1 MSKLQLSNAER
12 DNNFNFLRIVFALLV
27 LLSHAPELADGNRER
42 ELLTQIFHTMSFGE
56 VAVGGF
62 FLLSGYLI
70 VQSWTA
76 NPDLVEFLKK
86 RVLRIYPAFIVAS
99 IVSAFIV
106 GPLASESTTYFSS
119 FWYKGLIKSLLFLD
133 QPNTPPVFPGT
144 PYPVVNGSMWTI
156 TYEFRCYLTVLIFGI
171 IGLFNKRIVWLTITA
186 AVLFVLAMQ
195 KLELLAM
202 PNSAFLRLASYF
214 FCGGCFFLYREQIA
228 FNKLTAA
235 AMGIALFIGLF
246 STYAA
251 ELVFATAGAYLLFYI
266 ALTPIGTLNRINRY
280 PDVSYGAYLYGWP
293 VQKLFLWYFPT
304 MSPWLLAILSVLSCI
319 ALGAISW
326 YLIEKPALRLKSVD
340 IKLTMRR
347 AISFRA

>member
-1 MSKLQLSNAER
+1 VSKLQRNNSER
-12 DNNFNFLRIVFALLV
+12 NNNFNFLRIVFALLV

-56 VAVGGF
+56 VAVAGF

-70 VQSWTA
+70 VQSWMA
-76 NPDLVEFLKK
+76 NPDLIEFLKK

-106 GPLASESTTYFSS
+106 GPLASESTNYFSS
-119 FWYKGLIKSLLFLD
+119 FWYKGLIKSLFFLD

-144 PYPVVNGSMWTI
+144 PYAAVNGSMWTI
-156 TYEFRCYLTVLIFGI
+156 TYEFRCYLLVLIFGM
-171 IGLFNKRIVWLTITA
+171 IGLFSKRVFWLTITA
-186 AVLFVLAMQ
+186 AILFALAMQ
-195 KLELLAM
+195 KLELLAV
-202 PNSAFLRLASYF
+202 PNNTFLRLASYF
-214 FCGGCFFLYREQIA
+214 FCGGCFFLYRKQIA

-235 AMGIALFIGLF
+235 GMGIALFMGLF

-266 ALTPIGTLNRINRY
+266 ALTPIGSLNRINRY

-304 MSPWLLAILSVLSCI
+304 MSPWVLVILSVLSCI
-319 ALGAISW
+319 ALGTISW

-340 IKLTMRR
+340 IKLAMRR